1 MPVQNPMM
9 YQPPTYDPVNL
20 PQRPIYGQQMNQPNL
35 ASLGQSN
42 ISMTSNLTGRIIQ
55 NENEITPNE
64 VAMDGSVSLFPL
76 GDYSAIIA
84 KQWNANG
91 TISTI
96 KYVPVVDN
104 EDGNNRGAAAATT
117 SDLQNGF
124 DTQSILN
131 KLNGINSGLCDG
143 FYAMNSGMLQGNF
156 GLQQAINQVAVGA
169 MQNTNALQ
177 TQLAECCCENRQGQA
192 QIQYQMATD
201 TCAITNSINQAARDI
216 TDNANANYRQLHDEL
231 IAMRMEDK
239 NDQIAELRT
248 QIQQKDLAASQCAQN
263 AYLIDQLRPAAVP
276 AFQVPNPY
284 ANYGF
289 GCYCNNNVA

>member
-1 MPVQNPMM
+1 
-9 YQPPTYDPVNL
+9 
-20 PQRPIYGQQMNQPNL
+20 
-35 ASLGQSN
+35 
-42 ISMTSNLTGRIIQ
+42 MTGGLTGRIIQ
-55 NENEITPNE
+55 TESDITPNE

-84 KQWNANG
+84 KQW
-91 TISTI
+91 
-96 KYVPVVDN
+96 
-104 EDGNNRGAAAATT
+104 
-117 SDLQNGF
+117 
-124 DTQSILN
+124 
-131 KLNGINSGLCDG
+131 
-143 FYAMNSGMLQGNF
+143 
-156 GLQQAINQVAVGA
+156 
-169 MQNTNALQ
+169 
-177 TQLAECCCENRQGQA
+177 
-192 QIQYQMATD
+192 
-201 TCAITNSINQAARDI
+201 
-216 TDNANANYRQLHDEL
+216 NANYRQLHDEL